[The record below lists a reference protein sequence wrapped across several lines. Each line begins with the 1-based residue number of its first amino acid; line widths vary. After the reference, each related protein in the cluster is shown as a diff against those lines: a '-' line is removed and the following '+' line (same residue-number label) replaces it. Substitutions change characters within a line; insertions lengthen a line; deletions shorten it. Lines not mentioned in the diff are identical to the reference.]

1 MHGRLKVKTPAEQQ
15 EAKRLER
22 EKKIGKYRQGM
33 KQLLAL
39 RGRDDLESITAIM
52 KLTGA
57 LLTANSDLYTV
68 RAHVNYRNIWKLQ
81 RHGPQK
87 LESRVTGCD
96 NLHFF
101 YSSLYLFLFHPLA
114 VELPQRSFQEDGG
127 NEGRR
132 RNSISLLFR
141 AGLHRC
147 HLGEFISRIMSSVGE
162 SLTLL

>member
-22 EKKIGKYRQGM
+22 EKKIGKYREGM

-68 RAHVNYRNIWKLQ
+68 VPHVDGW
-81 RHGPQK
+81 
-87 LESRVTGCD
+87 RVW
-96 NLHFF
+96 
-101 YSSLYLFLFHPLA
+101 
-114 VELPQRSFQEDGG
+114 Q
-127 NEGRR
+127 
-132 RNSISLLFR
+132 
-141 AGLHRC
+141 
-147 HLGEFISRIMSSVGE
+147 
-162 SLTLL
+162 